1 MRWPA
6 PAAGGHV
13 KEIHSYALDPF
24 RAQSQFLINYNEY
37 CLLLV
42 SELRIE
48 HKLIY
53 QPSRTGELH

>member
-1 MRWPA
+1 MRWP
-6 PAAGGHV
+6 AGGHV

-24 RAQSQFLINYNEY
+24 RAQSQFLIKYIESGW
-37 CLLLV
+37 LLL

-53 QPSRTGELH
+53 QSSRTGELH